1 MTIAKFLPVLSLALF
16 VSAAPAAWAAEA
28 SDKAFKKLCTVCHTV
43 EAGKNKVGP
52 SLAGIVGR
60 KAGTIAGFR
69 YSEAN
74 QKSDVVWDEAKLE
87 IYLEDPK
94 KFMPGNKMVFNGVKN
109 ADERK
114 EIVAYLK
121 AAK

>member
-1 MTIAKFLPVLSLALF
+1 MTSAKL
-16 VSAAPAAWAAEA
+16 VSALSCALILVAPTAGAQEV

-60 KAGTIAGFR
+60 KAGTIEGFR

-74 QKSDVVWDEAKLE
+74 QKSDVVWDEAKLDV
-87 IYLEDPK
+87 YLEDPK

>member
-1 MTIAKFLPVLSLALF
+1 MTSTRLASALF
-16 VSAAPAAWAAEA
+16 LTLAFTAPATLAAEV
-28 SDKAFKKLCTVCHTV
+28 SDKAFKKLCMVCHTV

-60 KAGTIAGFR
+60 KAGTVEGFR

-74 QKSDVVWDEAKLE
+74 QKSDVVWDEAKLDV
-87 IYLEDPK
+87 YLEDPK

-109 ADERK
+109 AEERK
-114 EIVAYLK
+114 EILAFLR

>member
-1 MTIAKFLPVLSLALF
+1 MTSAKLVPALSFALVLAA
-16 VSAAPAAWAAEA
+16 SADGAQEA
-28 SDKAFKKLCTVCHTV
+28 SDKAFKKLCTVCHTI

-52 SLAGIVGR
+52 SLAGILGR
-60 KAGTIAGFR
+60 KAGTIDGFR

-74 QKSDVVWDEAKLE
+74 QKSDVVWDEAKLDV
-87 IYLEDPK
+87 YLEDPK
-94 KFMPGNKMVFNGVKN
+94 KFMPGNKMGFNGVKN